1 MPSPHSAVGSI
12 DQIAYLDQ
20 AAASDAGQY
29 KQRLLTG
36 LDLQPGHSVLDVGCG
51 PGTDLAALATAVG
64 EDGLV
69 VGVDHDP
76 EMVEQ
81 ARRRTSTLPHVDVL
95 IGEAHALPLEDASF
109 DRARTDRVLQH
120 LANPAQALAELR
132 RVVRPGGLVTL
143 AEPDW
148 DTLAIDAA
156 DTTTSRAYARYITT
170 DVVRNATIGRQLG
183 RLLNAAGFIVE
194 SVAATVVLFRDYQSA
209 EAILRMP
216 AVAQR
221 AWQAGALDEQVA
233 RAWLT
238 ELAESPFLA
247 AFTFF
252 TAIGSVGRFSE

>member
-1 MPSPHSAVGSI
+1 MPSPNSTVRAAN
-12 DQIAYLDQ
+12 QIAYLDQ

-29 KQRLLTG
+29 KQPLLAA
-36 LDLQPGHSVLDVGCG
+36 LDLQPGHSVMDVGCG
-51 PGTDLAALATAVG
+51 PGTDLAALAIAVSR
-64 EDGLV
+64 DGVV

-95 IGEAHALPLEDASF
+95 VCEAHALPLEDASF
-109 DRARTDRVLQH
+109 DRARADRVLQH
-120 LANPAQALAELR
+120 VTNPPQALAELR
-132 RVVRPGGLVTL
+132 RVLRPGGLVTL

-148 DTLAIDAA
+148 DTLTIDAA
-156 DTTTSRAYARYITT
+156 DTTTSRAYTRYITT

-183 RLLNAAGFIVE
+183 RLLSDAGFIVE
-194 SVAATVVLFRDYQSA
+194 SVDATAVLFRDYQSA

-221 AWQAGALDEQVA
+221 AWQAGAIDEQAA

-238 ELAESPFLA
+238 ELVEGPFLA
-247 AFTFF
+247 AFMFF
-252 TAIGSVGRFSE
+252 TAVGSVGRFGG